1 MSDMLLTKRRLLG
14 GAALGGFAMAL
25 AATGAGSAA
34 AVTAPEPEGTVD
46 MADALKPG
54 KLPDMSIGDPNAKVK
69 IIEYMSTTCPH
80 CAHFAQNTFDPIKA
94 KYVDT
99 GKVQFIVREF
109 PIANQDQDP
118 AAYAAFML
126 VRCAPSGPSIPLL
139 ETFMK
144 QQMQWAGPGVSDVR
158 GALLQISKIAGYTQ
172 ESFEACL
179 NNSKLVDDIN
189 AQRARGAK
197 SFGVNGT
204 PTFLIN
210 GKRYS
215 GDMSVDSMS
224 AIIDSML

>member
-1 MSDMLLTKRRLLG
+1 MKVLLTGIFVMAACLPAAGQRKPAGVDDPHVLG
-14 GAALGGFAMAL
+14 
-25 AATGAGSAA
+25 
-34 AVTAPEPEGTVD
+34 
-46 MADALKPG
+46 DA
-54 KLPDMSIGDPNAKVK
+54 NAKVT
-69 IIEYMSTTCPH
+69 IIEFGDYQCPS
-80 CAHFAQNTFDPIKA
+80 CRMFWREVEPRLK
-94 KYVDT
+94 KEYVDT
-99 GKVQFIVREF
+99 GKVQFIIREF

-126 VRCAPSGPSIPLL
+126 VRSAPSGPSIPLL

-172 ESFEACL
+172 ETFEACL
-179 NNSKLVDDIN
+179 NNAKLVDDIN

-215 GDMSVDSMS
+215 GDMSVDTMS